1 MIDQPLHTPEPH
13 GLPPPCTHH
22 PDIDQLGVNCRI
34 SPYASVMRG
43 DAVAGRGLFL
53 GDGVMLF
60 RDVRLVLGSLQE
72 HPQAELRLGNNVTVN
87 VGSFLSG
94 EGGLV
99 IEDEVLIGAHVKI
112 LSAGHQIDGGDDVV
126 ARNAITYGRIT
137 IGRGAWIGA
146 GATVL
151 PGVQVG
157 AGAVVGAGSVVT
169 QNVPA
174 MAVVVGNPARLVR
187 MRQ

>member
-72 HPQAELRLGNNVTVN
+72 HPQAELRLGRKD
-87 VGSFLSG
+87 L
-94 EGGLV
+94 EGAEGLEWE
-99 IEDEVLIGAHVKI
+99 IASPAPWHTFETPPHLDATATRI
-112 LSAGHQIDGGDDVV
+112 V
-126 ARNAITYGRIT
+126 A
-137 IGRGAWIGA
+137 
-146 GATVL
+146 
-151 PGVQVG
+151 
-157 AGAVVGAGSVVT
+157 
-169 QNVPA
+169 
-174 MAVVVGNPARLVR
+174 
-187 MRQ
+187 